1 VLAVESD
8 HAGNQVGVIAF
19 TRNQQRDA
27 LGKQ

>member
-1 VLAVESD
+1 MPVESD

-19 TRNQQRDA
+19 TRNEQPDA